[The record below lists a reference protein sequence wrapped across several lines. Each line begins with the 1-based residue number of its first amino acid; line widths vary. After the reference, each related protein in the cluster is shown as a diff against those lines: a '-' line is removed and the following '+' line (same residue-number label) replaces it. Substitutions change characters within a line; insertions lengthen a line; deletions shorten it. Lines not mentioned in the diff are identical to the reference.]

1 MVCLLLQALFSDAP
15 FAAFFSSTTKAKER
29 KGEES
34 DDVMQRFLA
43 DGGASISRAILKLSL
58 SVS

>member
-1 MVCLLLQALFSDAP
+1 MVCLLLQALLSDAP
-15 FAAFFSSTTKAKER
+15 FVAFFSSTTEAKEQ